1 MINGGHM
8 ILARPHFRWGSLL
21 LCMGLGMCLL
31 PSGSGAELPPTP
43 TDAILYERPYTELA
57 TVAGKL
63 GMRYQQSRDLKAGT
77 LSSRW
82 TSLKFSQNSKVMLLN
97 NFRIFLGFAVAGSK
111 GKLYLSSHDMRNIIR
126 PLLTPQVFSH
136 KPRLKKIVIDPGHG
150 GRDPGCSNESLGM
163 LEKDIV
169 LAWAMQLKEALQER
183 GYQVL
188 LTRHSDR
195 YVENTNRFKY
205 ANDVN
210 ADLFLSLHFNSVP
223 RPSVHGIETYV
234 YTPLGQPSSSRSHIE
249 EIDLKARPA
258 NHFDPWST
266 LAGFNIQRQLI
277 QSIGGV
283 DRGLKR
289 ARFSMLSGLNCPGV
303 LIEGGF
309 FSNRTEAKKIKSAWH
324 RKKLA
329 EAVAVGVDAYHNTLK
344 KISGKDA

>member
-1 MINGGHM
+1 M
-8 ILARPHFRWGSLL
+8 ARPHFQWGSILL
-21 LCMGLGMCLL
+21 LCLGLEMGLVS
-31 PSGSGAELPPTP
+31 SGSGAGFPLTQ
-43 TDAILYERPYTELA
+43 TDAILYNRPYTELK
-57 TVAGKL
+57 TVAGKM
-63 GMRYQQSRDLKAGT
+63 GMRYQQSRDMKTGT

-82 TSLKFSQNSKVMLLN
+82 TSLKFSQNSRVMLLN
-97 NFRIFLGFAVAGSK
+97 NFKIYLGFAVAGSK
-111 GKLYLSSHDMRNIIR
+111 GRLYLSSQDMNNIIR

-136 KPRLKKIVIDPGHG
+136 KPVLKKIVIDPGHG
-150 GRDPGCSNESLGM
+150 GRDPGCSNDSLGM
-163 LEKDIV
+163 LEKDLV
-169 LAWAMQLKEALQER
+169 LAWAKQLKDALQKR

-210 ADLFLSLHFNSVP
+210 ADLFLSLHFNSVQ

-234 YTPLGQPSSSRSHIE
+234 YTPLGQPSSSRSKVE
-249 EIDLKARPA
+249 EIDLKPRPA
-258 NHFDPWST
+258 NQYDPWST
-266 LAGFNIQRQLI
+266 LAGFNIQRHLI

-303 LIEGGF
+303 LLEGGF

-329 EAVAVGVDAYHNTLK
+329 EAVALGVDAYHDTLK